1 MNSPVGGDLT
11 DKQRELS
18 LTIAEYQRLRG
29 EGKDTRQIITK
40 LIDLYHSMIEILTS
54 TKPQTEQVVN
64 LRNEYT
70 ANVQKLE
77 SEFNRPST
85 EWFPNNGL
93 FLVIGLCIAVTLLII
108 LLWAFPYPSSSVEI
122 PPSTTTMSPLTT
134 SGV

>member
-29 EGKDTRQIITK
+29 EGKDTRQITTK